1 MKRLGGQA
9 LIDGIIMIGRKC
21 SAIVR
26 RKLSGRIDIET
37 REKRIVE
44 PSGIEKI
51 FIIRGMI
58 NFINT
63 IRDSVKNLNLWEI
76 SSENGKSNIS
86 KSFIKV
92 ITRNRVLMFVLSSIF
107 LMFIFFILPE
117 FIVFIIPS
125 IKNIQLIS
133 FIKFII

>member
-9 LIDGIIMIGRKC
+9 LIDGIIMTGRKC

-86 KSFIKV
+86 NSFIKV

-107 LMFIFFILPE
+107 LIFIL
-117 FIVFIIPS
+117 I
-125 IKNIQLIS
+125 LCTY
-133 FIKFII
+133 